1 LDIGFKDERRGEIV
15 NRTGDNTSKLS
26 TIRALSR
33 DSANP
38 VVTLQDIEWAFGIVW
53 RSIQTVEDGA
63 DRFMSGS
70 AFEALCKAILEAV
83 RQSKDPKGLKNAEL
97 LRKPGVSHADERMIG
112 DALSRLI
119 HGTGQ
124 VRNVGG
130 IMGKT
135 GKGGRY
141 LLETVN

>member
-1 LDIGFKDERRGEIV
+1 LA
-15 NRTGDNTSKLS
+15 TL
-26 TIRALSR
+26 RALSG
-33 DSANP
+33 DPVNP
-38 VVTLQDIEWAFGIVW
+38 IVTLQDIEWAFGIVW

-97 LRKPGVSHADERMIG
+97 LRRPGVSHADERMIG
-112 DALSRLI
+112 DSLNRLI
-119 HGTGQ
+119 NGTGQ
-124 VRNVGG
+124 LQNVGG
-130 IMGKT
+130 TLGKT

-141 LLETVN
+141 LLTITN